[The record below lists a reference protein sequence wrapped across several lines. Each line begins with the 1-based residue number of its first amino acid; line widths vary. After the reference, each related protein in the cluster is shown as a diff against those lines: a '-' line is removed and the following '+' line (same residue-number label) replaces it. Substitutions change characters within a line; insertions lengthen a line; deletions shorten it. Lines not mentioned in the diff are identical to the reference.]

1 MSFVN
6 VRKIPSPEEI
16 KEITP
21 LADNLKRIKAERDEE
36 IKKIF
41 SGNSDKFVV
50 IIGPCSADDEN
61 SVCDYVNRLAKVN
74 EKVKDKLLLFLEFIQ
89 ISLELLVKDIK
100 ECFINQILKNHLI
113 S

>member
-41 SGNSDKFVV
+41 SV
-50 IIGPCSADDEN
+50 
-61 SVCDYVNRLAKVN
+61 
-74 EKVKDKLLLFLEFIQ
+74 Q
-89 ISLELLVKDIK
+89 
-100 ECFINQILKNHLI
+100 
-113 S
+113 